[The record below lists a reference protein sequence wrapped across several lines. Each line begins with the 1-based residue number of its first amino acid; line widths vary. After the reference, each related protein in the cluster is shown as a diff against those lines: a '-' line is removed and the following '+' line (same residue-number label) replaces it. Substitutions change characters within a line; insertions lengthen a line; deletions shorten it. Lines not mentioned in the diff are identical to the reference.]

1 MELTQLVENRRSIRS
16 YKVGMAV
23 AKNDLEEMIKC
34 AIEAPS
40 WKNSQTARYY
50 VVNTPEMLTKVRS
63 EALPEFNQNNSANA
77 GALIIT
83 AFEKTRS
90 GFERDGKPTNEI
102 GDEWGAYDLGLAN
115 QLLILKAKELGLD
128 TLIMGIRDA
137 QKLRELLSI
146 PDSQEVVSVI
156 AVGYGEAT
164 PPKPKRKEVADVA
177 RFF

>member
-1 MELTQLVENRRSIRS
+1 MEFTQLVEDRRSIRS
-16 YKVGMAV
+16 YKAGMII

-83 AFEKTRS
+83 AFEKHALVS
-90 GFERDGKPTNEI
+90 S
-102 GDEWGAYDLGLAN
+102 A
-115 QLLILKAKELGLD
+115 
-128 TLIMGIRDA
+128 MV
-137 QKLRELLSI
+137 
-146 PDSQEVVSVI
+146 SQQMKSVMN
-156 AVGYGEAT
+156 GEHMI
-164 PPKPKRKEVADVA
+164 
-177 RFF
+177 

>member
-1 MELTQLVENRRSIRS
+1 MEFTQLVENRRSIRS
-16 YKVGMAV
+16 YKAGMAV
-23 AKNDLEEMIKC
+23 TKNDLEEMIKC

-77 GALIIT
+77 SALIIT

-137 QKLRELLSI
+137 HKLREFL
-146 PDSQEVVSVI
+146 PSQI
-156 AVGYGEAT
+156 L
-164 PPKPKRKEVADVA
+164 RKL
-177 RFF
+177 FP

>member
-1 MELTQLVENRRSIRS
+1 MEFKELVEKRRSIRS
-16 YKVGMAV
+16 FKPDTTIEVDALNELLY
-23 AKNDLEEMIKC
+23 C
-34 AIEAPS
+34 AQEAPT
-40 WKNSQTARYY
+40 WKNTQTGRYY
-50 VVNTPEMLTKVRS
+50 VVHTPEKVA
-63 EALPEFNQNNSANA
+63 EIKAKCLPEMNQKSCKDAPVLIVTTFVKNIAGFNREAVP
-77 GALIIT
+77 
-83 AFEKTRS
+83 
-90 GFERDGKPTNEI
+90 DNEL
-102 GDEWGAYDLGLAN
+102 GNEWGAYDLGLAN